1 MYMNQKIKLEFQWSC
16 DWIITGS
23 SILIKIEQWNKV
35 YNILN
40 DIWSTQWQED
50 DWKNFVWEQAE
61 DINTI
66 MITHGHL
73 DHIWKLVPTVKCS
86 NDNLKQIITN
96 TYTGPIIRIQSSDWY
111 KIMEKNFLRE
121 HGISIPHKSS
131 LKKLHHSHSRHGY
144 DDELNSY
151 LDDPIKLI
159 TDSKWVDFPYTKEDL
174 EDTHRL
180 LRPIQQKE
188 WRKLSDWIEVKSYF
202 SWHALWSSFVY
213 KVWKWSDEKNFC
225 FTWDLWPE
233 YTLVKWEQKTEI
245 PDEYLDALIIE
256 STYWDEVRESPA
268 DSIIELAKQIDFII
282 KRWWNVIIPTFAF
295 HKLPQLIQVVYKLQ
309 NKWAIPK
316 EATIYYETSLWSKLM
331 WQYSWVFWPY
341 KDIWRAKQL
350 DYNNREKVL
359 QKWWNIF
366 FITGWMDI
374 ERWSWVNYLRELEK
388 PWNIWIWT
396 NYIEPTTSLYNILQ
410 NNPKSVEIWEVK
422 YNVNAQVSR
431 ISWFSWHKDQA
442 DLIRYIKQIK
452 FKHEAKII
460 INHGTIKS
468 MKALSDKIREFN
480 PNIIIE
486 FAESNKEF
494 II

>member
-1 MYMNQKIKLEFQWSC
+1 
-16 DWIITGS
+16 
-23 SILIKIEQWNKV
+23 
-35 YNILN
+35 
-40 DIWSTQWQED
+40 
-50 DWKNFVWEQAE
+50 
-61 DINTI
+61 
-66 MITHGHL
+66 
-73 DHIWKLVPTVKCS
+73 
-86 NDNLKQIITN
+86 
-96 TYTGPIIRIQSSDWY
+96 
-111 KIMEKNFLRE
+111 
-121 HGISIPHKSS
+121 
-131 LKKLHHSHSRHGY
+131 
-144 DDELNSY
+144 
-151 LDDPIKLI
+151 
-159 TDSKWVDFPYTKEDL
+159 
-174 EDTHRL
+174 
-180 LRPIQQKE
+180 
-188 WRKLSDWIEVKSYF
+188 
-202 SWHALWSSFVY
+202 
-213 KVWKWSDEKNFC
+213 
-225 FTWDLWPE
+225 
-233 YTLVKWEQKTEI
+233 
-245 PDEYLDALIIE
+245 
-256 STYWDEVRESPA
+256 
-268 DSIIELAKQIDFII
+268 
-282 KRWWNVIIPTFAF
+282 
-295 HKLPQLIQVVYKLQ
+295 
-309 NKWAIPK
+309 
-316 EATIYYETSLWSKLM
+316 M

-452 FKHEAKII
+452 FKPGAKII